1 MGLFSKKPIQSSSTA
16 PLYTIGGQKTVLL
29 VGLGNPGKGY
39 DGTRHNIGFAC
50 VDSFVALNTEFGGW
64 VTKKDLKCQLA
75 SAVMASTRV
84 ICIKPTTFMNLSGEA
99 VQAVQSFYK
108 IGAKQI
114 AVLHDELDIEFG
126 QIRVR
131 MGGGSA
137 GHNGLKSVIQ
147 HTGADFG
154 RVRIGIN
161 NDQRTKNDEKDFVLK
176 PFNKTEQEQLKNLD
190 REIVGILTEFVVSGA
205 FFPETRNFLT

>member
-1 MGLFSKKPIQSSSTA
+1 MKL
-16 PLYTIGGQKTVLL
+16 V
-29 VGLGNPGKGY
+29 VGLGNPGKEY
-39 DGTRHNIGFAC
+39 VGTRHNIGFAC

-147 HTGADFG
+147 HIGADFG

-161 NDQRTKNDEKDFVLK
+161 NDQRTKNDEKNFVLK